1 MTSIPEG
8 GPLPEGARTWNND
21 YAYPGWGGP
30 WPPPG
35 PAHHYVFTVH
45 AMTVPRLD
53 AGEGTPPAMVR
64 LLMHFSE
71 LGTASFTATYG
82 QAG

>member
-1 MTSIPEG
+1 M
-8 GPLPEGARTWNND
+8 RVRNND

-35 PAHHYVFTVH
+35 PAHHYDFTVH
-45 AMTVPRLD
+45 AMKVARLD

-64 LLMHFSE
+64 LLMHFAE
-71 LGTASFTATYG
+71 VGTASFTGLYASEG
-82 QAG
+82 

>member
-1 MTSIPEG
+1 MLFRS
-8 GPLPEGARTWNND
+8 
-21 YAYPGWGGP
+21 YAGWGGP

-45 AMTVPRLD
+45 AMGVPRID
-53 AGEGTPPAMVR
+53 SGDSTPPAMVR

-71 LGTASFTATYG
+71 LERASFTALY
-82 QAG
+82 ASS